1 MNKTLRFLLA
11 PLALVTCAGAA
22 HALDITYDND
32 PNLRMPL
39 KPVTEQQRQID
50 LALGNCLKAN
60 GGRMAP
66 RCAALRE
73 QSGQAEIAAKAGQ
86 EQARATPPAGTTGV
100 VVERGPVVTEQPVS
114 TMPAPAQ

>member
-1 MNKTLRFLLA
+1 MNTLRNLLA
-11 PLALVTCAGAA
+11 PLALLACAGTA

-39 KPVTEQQRQID
+39 KPVTEQQRQVD

-66 RCAALRE
+66 RCAALRD
-73 QSGQAEIAAKAGQ
+73 QSGQAEIAAKAGN
-86 EQARATPPAGTTGV
+86 EQAGSTAAAPASGTPTIEHGPIV
-100 VVERGPVVTEQPVS
+100 PEGPVS
-114 TMPAPAQ
+114 GMPAPAK

>member
-1 MNKTLRFLLA
+1 MTKLRILLA
-11 PLALVTCAGAA
+11 LASFAAAGAA
-22 HALDITYDND
+22 HALDITYDKD
-32 PNLRMPL
+32 SSLRMPL

-66 RCAALRE
+66 RCAALQD
-73 QSGQAEIAAKAGQ
+73 QSSHAAISAKAGD
-86 EQARATPPAGTTGV
+86 EQARSAQPADTTAGV

-114 TMPAPAQ
+114 TMPPPAK